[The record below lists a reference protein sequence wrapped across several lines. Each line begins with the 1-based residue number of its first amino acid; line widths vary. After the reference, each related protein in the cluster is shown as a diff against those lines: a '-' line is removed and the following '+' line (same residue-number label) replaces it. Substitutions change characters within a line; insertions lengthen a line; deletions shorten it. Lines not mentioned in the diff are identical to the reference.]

1 MNYFRIPAPL
11 AVFLATIAPSWGQTS
26 ESDATTAESVA
37 SSASGWESAVAGSN
51 SGRWTDAELDD
62 LLAPLALYPDPLVAL
77 ILPAATAPS
86 DVVLAARFL
95 AAQPQSTAF
104 DEQTW
109 DDAVKSLA
117 RYPEVIRWMDENLAW
132 TQRLGEAFLQQ
143 PAEVMNAIQRL
154 RSKAKAS
161 GALMSSPQ
169 HTVIDEPGEIRIVPA
184 QPDVIYIP
192 SYDSRVVYVEH
203 AYVQP
208 STFISFGIGFPIGY
222 WMAYDC
228 DWRRRSIYVVRAHDR
243 PRIWRECRDLGRT
256 VYQVRSPRYH
266 NAHWHVWSAP
276 PSRRPVRHSGFIA
289 GSTTPRAYH
298 SRGDAIHENRSSAV
312 SSRGS
317 VRPEMNRQGLPAN
330 DASPTTRWNRPG
342 EGATN
347 SRSTQPRPS
356 GGFVGT
362 RGGGESGESAARDRT
377 QQRGP
382 QSATTEPNRVFPRRI
397 SAPNGSSDTPADV
410 KPRGNPPRP
419 GVGQTD
425 ANERTRVRTTDER
438 WSRGDRNQRE
448 TSHVPAAPAV
458 RTAPSV
464 RTTAPAVT
472 VPPATTRS
480 QMPSRSSSPRDS
492 TPRVQTSRDSSARS
506 GTERPSRS
514 GDGPRREAIDRGTRQ
529 HAD

>member
-11 AVFLATIAPSWGQTS
+11 AVFLATVAPSWAQTS
-26 ESDATTAESVA
+26 EQDVATTESIAA
-37 SSASGWESAVAGSN
+37 STSAVESALTGSN
-51 SGRWTDAELDD
+51 GGRWTDAELDE

-109 DDAVKSLA
+109 DDAVRSLA

-143 PAEVMNAIQRL
+143 PADVMNAIQRL
-154 RSKAKAS
+154 RSKAKSS

-184 QPDVIYIP
+184 QPEVIYIP

-203 AYVQP
+203 VRP
-208 STFISFGIGFPIGY
+208 STFISFSIGLPIGY

-243 PRIWRECRDLGRT
+243 PRIWRECRDLERT

-266 NAHWHVWSAP
+266 NVHWQVWSAP
-276 PSRRPVRHSGFIA
+276 PSRRPVRHSGFVA
-289 GSTTPRAYH
+289 ASNANYAHRSGGAFSHDSRSRASA
-298 SRGDAIHENRSSAV
+298 SRD
-312 SSRGS
+312 S
-317 VRPEMNRQGLPAN
+317 VRSETRRDGLPAS
-330 DASPTTRWNRPG
+330 DVSPTTRWNRSAD
-342 EGATN
+342 GALS
-347 SRSTQPRPS
+347 SRRDQQRPS
-356 GGFVGT
+356 GGFAGT
-362 RGGGESGESAARDRT
+362 RGAGEAREDATRNRSPRGGSQSGGS
-377 QQRGP
+377 
-382 QSATTEPNRVFPRRI
+382 EPAVTFPRRT
-397 SAPNGSSDTPADV
+397 SLPSETSNPNMDFKRRDGTTGHVVGRSDTD
-410 KPRGNPPRP
+410 
-419 GVGQTD
+419 
-425 ANERTRVRTTDER
+425 ERTRVRTTDDR
-438 WSRGDRNQRE
+438 WNRSDRTPRDSSQV
-448 TSHVPAAPAV
+448 TAAPAV
-458 RTAPSV
+458 RTAPSA
-464 RTTAPAVT
+464 RTAAPAVT
-472 VPPATTRS
+472 VPPATTRT
-480 QMPSRSSSPRDS
+480 QMPSRSSTMRDS
-492 TPRVQTSRDSSARS
+492 TPRMQTSRDASSRS
-506 GTERPSRS
+506 GGERPSRS